1 MAEDNHDTAEIATK
15 YLLIIFNFLFLLVG
29 VALLAVGIVVIV
41 QTNQIDILEILDNP
55 LIRNG
60 AYLII
65 GLGSFIIVVSV
76 VGYVGMCRGRDKKRG
91 PWIGLIVKRRVLGTG
106 FGTTNVCENGG
117 PWNGSPACDCVFIP
131 MERAYVHATSP
142 AARPPGALAQMRWS
156 DSAMRPLFIKFAA
169 HCSRSIRLERRNE
182 KYAKLWSEFLS
193 SFFLYKKKM
202 LCFGAAF
209 FVLFFSQDKNAMP

>member
-1 MAEDNHDTAEIATK
+1 MAEDNHNTAEIATK

-76 VGYVGMCRGRDKKRG
+76 VGY
-91 PWIGLIVKRRVLGTG
+91 
-106 FGTTNVCENGG
+106 
-117 PWNGSPACDCVFIP
+117 
-131 MERAYVHATSP
+131 
-142 AARPPGALAQMRWS
+142 
-156 DSAMRPLFIKFAA
+156 
-169 HCSRSIRLERRNE
+169 
-182 KYAKLWSEFLS
+182 
-193 SFFLYKKKM
+193 
-202 LCFGAAF
+202 FGACMNSKWTLVIYITIILIIFIAQLVGC
-209 FVLFFSQDKNAMP
+209 VLVLAYRSKVHIC